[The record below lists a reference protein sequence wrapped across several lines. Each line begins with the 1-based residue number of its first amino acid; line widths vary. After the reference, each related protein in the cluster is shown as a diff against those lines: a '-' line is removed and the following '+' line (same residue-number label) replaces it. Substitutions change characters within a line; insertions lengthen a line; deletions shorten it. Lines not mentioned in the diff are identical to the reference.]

1 MGMLSKLVETGG
13 NSRGSTPKWQ
23 ERQALAN
30 QYVEQAL
37 GAYFSRLGVDP
48 FQEG

>member
-1 MGMLSKLVETGG
+1 MGMLSKLVELGEFQG
-13 NSRGSTPKWQ
+13 VDPKWQ